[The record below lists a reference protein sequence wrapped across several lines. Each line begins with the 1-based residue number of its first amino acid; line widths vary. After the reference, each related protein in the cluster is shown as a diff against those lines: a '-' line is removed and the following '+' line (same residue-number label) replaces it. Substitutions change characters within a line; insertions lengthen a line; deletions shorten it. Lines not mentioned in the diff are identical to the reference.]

1 MSTANQLYT
10 KGSLLK
16 ELNLA
21 NLVRNRIVDGVVM
34 QGQSAYAWTKIIEGI
49 NNKYEANGTGHKIL
63 QTYKDEIAYTGDPTV
78 KAQIQA
84 TTDLGGGVFR
94 INLTSPSYN
103 AFRENDLVDLKFGQN
118 NLAKVIEAGP
128 GYIKISQAPGN
139 AAPVI
144 GNYAT
149 GKIITTRT
157 RAIGTRGTKSPVGL
171 NPVPQKWE
179 NYLSIIDDASQQ
191 NLFDSQNNTVISG
204 AEGYIISAPIQST
217 LQNFFRINA
226 MNQFVSSPVNP
237 ESNGFDYT
245 STAGIHTQLI
255 ERGNYLPLNTVITR
269 SEFEQQ
275 VRRWYIANPASN
287 FTDRVIFTGAIGM
300 AQIAEWYRDQLKYD
314 GRIAV
319 SFTDGSVNGL
329 NATKIFIPGFE
340 YINIVMIDMLNMAWM
355 GELSSIAGYEGLP
368 KTAGN
373 FYFMDFS
380 PVVMQP
386 SGLMGPAFQKIYFK
400 SKYFYSYQRGLTEMA
415 TLGSII
421 ENATPITADNMEIT
435 STDNDFNN
443 FRIYSVCG
451 INVMNAQAHVYLEN
465 KV

>member
-1 MSTANQLYT
+1 
-10 KGSLLK
+10 
-16 ELNLA
+16 
-21 NLVRNRIVDGVVM
+21 
-34 QGQSAYAWTKIIEGI
+34 
-49 NNKYEANGTGHKIL
+49 
-63 QTYKDEIAYTGDPTV
+63 
-78 KAQIQA
+78 
-84 TTDLGGGVFR
+84 
-94 INLTSPSYN
+94 
-103 AFRENDLVDLKFGQN
+103 
-118 NLAKVIEAGP
+118 
-128 GYIKISQAPGN
+128 
-139 AAPVI
+139 
-144 GNYAT
+144 
-149 GKIITTRT
+149 
-157 RAIGTRGTKSPVGL
+157 
-171 NPVPQKWE
+171 
-179 NYLSIIDDASQQ
+179 
-191 NLFDSQNNTVISG
+191 
-204 AEGYIISAPIQST
+204 
-217 LQNFFRINA
+217 
-226 MNQFVSSPVNP
+226 
-237 ESNGFDYT
+237 
-245 STAGIHTQLI
+245 
-255 ERGNYLPLNTVITR
+255 VITR